1 MCQRNSFVF
10 NRSGLNCDFQLV
22 RCLFLTSSLFS
33 WLCFFTVG
41 AGDHAPLPA
50 DALPAGRD
58 SGGSERRQQHSG
70 ETGQEQTASP
80 DLWERR
86 ETGPGA
92 QGRQICGVFGSDAGT
107 QREEEEVPCFIGRS
121 QDTWAA
127 STQEI
132 MTLLW
137 NKLADNSDFRGLFY
151 TSRCGCDY
159 SVISRLL
166 RSVLVIN
173 RKWPGF
179 FFFFI
184 NLEKGFWKMTASA
197 RISAERV
204 RSKCTD
210 TEYVSRCSC

>member
-92 QGRQICGVFGSDAGT
+92 EGRQICGVFGSDAGT

-121 QDTWAA
+121 KDTWAA
-127 STQEI
+127 STQKI

-137 NKLADNSDFRGLFY
+137 DKLADNSDFRGLFY

-159 SVISRLL
+159 SVISHVWFAQCCDKQEVDSSFSLL
-166 RSVLVIN
+166 IWKKDSE
-173 RKWPGF
+173 KWLGL
-179 FFFFI
+179 
-184 NLEKGFWKMTASA
+184 LELAQNVWGVNAQTQSM
-197 RISAERV
+197 
-204 RSKCTD
+204 
-210 TEYVSRCSC
+210 